1 MGHPIEVM
9 DLSFALQAL
18 STEYLALHHTELK
31 PDVHQVPDEID
42 RIVASY
48 KLASL
53 NLSIDSLTHDQEEYM
68 GSWDHGT

>member
-1 MGHPIEVM
+1 PIEVM

-18 STEYLALHHTELK
+18 STEYIALHHKDLK

-42 RIVASY
+42 RMVASY

-53 NLSIDSLTHDQEEYM
+53 NLSIDILSKEQEEYL

>member
-18 STEYLALHHTELK
+18 STEYLALYHKKLNAG
-31 PDVHQVPDEID
+31 VHQVPDEID
-42 RIVASY
+42 RDVAMY
-48 KLASL
+48 KLRSL
-53 NLSIDSLTHDQEEYM
+53 NLSIDSLTKNQEEYM